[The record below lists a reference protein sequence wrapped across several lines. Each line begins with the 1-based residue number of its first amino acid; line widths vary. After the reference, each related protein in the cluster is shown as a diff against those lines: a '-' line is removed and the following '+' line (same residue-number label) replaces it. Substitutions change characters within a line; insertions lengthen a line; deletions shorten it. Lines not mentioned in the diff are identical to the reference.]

1 MQPPPRP
8 SGITVLAIL
17 HFVIAALVFPSG
29 ALWIWVMGM
38 LADPEI
44 VAQAGMPANLNE
56 QVALLLRLGKMAGWI
71 LIVFGLLK
79 VVSGV
84 GLWKLRNWGRRLTL
98 GLAGLAVAL
107 SLPGLVSVVMARD
120 PFSVF
125 LQLLFA
131 VGYGVIVWY
140 LFRPEVKRAF
150 GVS

>member
-17 HFVIAALVFPSG
+17 HFVIAALVLPSG
-29 ALWIWVMGM
+29 ALWIWVMGL

-44 VAQAGMPANLNE
+44 AAQAALPANLNE
-56 QVALLLRLGKMAGWI
+56 QVALLMRLGKTAGWI

-79 VVSGV
+79 LVSGV

-98 GLAGLAVAL
+98 GLAALAVLL
-107 SLPGLVSVVMARD
+107 SLPGIADAVAEGD
-120 PFSVF
+120 PFSF
-125 LQLLFA
+125 LLGLLFG

-140 LFRPEVKRAF
+140 LLRPEVKRAF
-150 GVS
+150 GVT